1 MGLKEKWQ
9 NRTRHSLLENT
20 VMLYILQF
28 SSMALGFF
36 TQGFQVR
43 VLGMEKVG
51 ALGAA
56 AYATNFFQ
64 MLIDFG
70 FILSATAKISQRR
83 EDKGELGHIL
93 SCVIAAKGL
102 FMVVSFGVLLG
113 FIAPSLTGEGELR
126 VYVYYLLSVC
136 LGSLLPDFMYRG
148 LEQMGPITARAVSIK
163 TFAAVM
169 IFLFLR
175 QPGDYYMVP
184 LFTAIGNGGALVFVY
199 WHLFKKV
206 GVRFCPIKPRDVW
219 EEMKES
225 SQFFLSKVA
234 GSINVSLSG
243 VILKA
248 VAGETVTGL
257 YTNADRVISVARAG
271 MSPIADSLYPHI
283 MKNRN
288 FAIVKKALVL
298 VYPVILLGCALVFIF
313 AEPLLV
319 LWLGPEGKDVAMPLR
334 LMIPAAVFTFP
345 SYVLGHPTLGAMG
358 LIKYANIS
366 VVFGTAVYLLGLG
379 AAYFTVGVDLTSA
392 SVLAS
397 LTEFSILM
405 FRIAV
410 IIKHRRI
417 LKDGAV

>member
-1 MGLKEKWQ
+1 
-9 NRTRHSLLENT
+9 
-20 VMLYILQF
+20 MLF
-28 SSMALGFF
+28 RS
-36 TQGFQVR
+36 
-43 VLGMEKVG
+43 
-51 ALGAA
+51 
-56 AYATNFFQ
+56 
-64 MLIDFG
+64 
-70 FILSATAKISQRR
+70 
-83 EDKGELGHIL
+83 
-93 SCVIAAKGL
+93 
-102 FMVVSFGVLLG
+102 
-113 FIAPSLTGEGELR
+113 
-126 VYVYYLLSVC
+126 
-136 LGSLLPDFMYRG
+136 GSLLPDFMYRG

-206 GVRFCPIKPRDVW
+206 GVRFCPIRPWDVW

-319 LWLGPEGKDVAMPLR
+319 LWLGPEGKDVAAPLR
-334 LMIPAAVFTFP
+334 LMIPAAVFKIGRAH
-345 SYVLGHPTLGAMG
+345 V
-358 LIKYANIS
+358 
-366 VVFGTAVYLLGLG
+366 
-379 AAYFTVGVDLTSA
+379 
-392 SVLAS
+392 
-397 LTEFSILM
+397 
-405 FRIAV
+405 
-410 IIKHRRI
+410 
-417 LKDGAV
+417 

>member
-1 MGLKEKWQ
+1 
-9 NRTRHSLLENT
+9 
-20 VMLYILQF
+20 MLF
-28 SSMALGFF
+28 RS
-36 TQGFQVR
+36 
-43 VLGMEKVG
+43 
-51 ALGAA
+51 
-56 AYATNFFQ
+56 
-64 MLIDFG
+64 
-70 FILSATAKISQRR
+70 
-83 EDKGELGHIL
+83 
-93 SCVIAAKGL
+93 
-102 FMVVSFGVLLG
+102 
-113 FIAPSLTGEGELR
+113 
-126 VYVYYLLSVC
+126 
-136 LGSLLPDFMYRG
+136 
-148 LEQMGPITARAVSIK
+148 PITARAVSIK

-206 GVRFCPIKPRDVW
+206 GVRFCPIRPWDVW

-313 AEPLLV
+313 AEPLDR
-319 LWLGPEGKDVAMPLR
+319 K
-334 LMIPAAVFTFP
+334 
-345 SYVLGHPTLGAMG
+345 
-358 LIKYANIS
+358 S
-366 VVFGTAVYLLGLG
+366 VV
-379 AAYFTVGVDLTSA
+379 
-392 SVLAS
+392 
-397 LTEFSILM
+397 
-405 FRIAV
+405 
-410 IIKHRRI
+410 
-417 LKDGAV
+417 